1 MFPIRLTKCKLSEEG
16 IQYSKVKAVLDLGKL
31 QSEVER
37 SGTKLC
43 NFALRKYNNS
53 RTVVKFVCQKFNIN
67 NKFGSNSYDCINLL
81 RGIQKYEKLF

>member
-37 SGTKLC
+37 SGTE
-43 NFALRKYNNS
+43 
-53 RTVVKFVCQKFNIN
+53 
-67 NKFGSNSYDCINLL
+67 LL
-81 RGIQKYEKLF
+81 GKIYHLHKICYTT